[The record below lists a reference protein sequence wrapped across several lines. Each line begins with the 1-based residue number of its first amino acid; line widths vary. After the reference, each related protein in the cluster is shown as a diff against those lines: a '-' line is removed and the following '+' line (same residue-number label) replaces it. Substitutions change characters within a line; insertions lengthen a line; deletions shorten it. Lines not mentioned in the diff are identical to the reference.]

1 MTTNGKKSRGMFV
14 IFTYEIA
21 SYMCVSK
28 TFVHSFDV
36 QYRLQFGEECFISG
50 DSIALQM
57 LGKIN
62 IFKYDLYSNSY
73 KQNQGPLMTGGSMSL
88 DKYHLVSSV
97 SYGWDWNSEQDCYD
111 YITEGFNVYHQQDVD
126 QAHNQPY
133 ILQQNIN
140 FTDYVHGC
148 ISSTSISHDKDLL
161 VVGGV
166 NKTHIYVQDNN
177 GSWEEK
183 LVLDK
188 QFRQYRVSGRNILAT
203 IYNETTNED
212 EVYYFNIEECASTP
226 TQFPSTS
233 TAPSSSVAPTPS
245 TTMQSSGWYLGSGPL
260 SMIETHSP
268 TFYLTQY
275 NCSSLTLATT
285 TSIPQL
291 LVSPPS
297 ETCYWVDIEVAF
309 DNEPNF
315 SVWDIQKVNS
325 VGDNDVLKIYRGT
338 PDDVLQIKKESICLS
353 AGVYQFTMHDEKP
366 KGGGFSYPGYYK
378 VSSSGDI
385 ITQGRDFSD
394 QCNATTTFSLPL
406 TAAPSM
412 MPSKTTYPTFSPSST
427 PSALPSVSPT
437 VSPTVTAHP
446 SILPTLSISP
456 TETCYWIDVVVV
468 FDDYPLETSWQIQK
482 IVSPGDDIVLKT
494 FNGTSSEANK
504 LHKESICVEGEQTYQ
519 FTIYDDYG
527 IIAPG
532 HYNVTSNGGL
542 VVQGGNFGQ
551 GEITSFSVPFVPGTA
566 ISTIIT
572 TYPPDMTPFPTE
584 SSTISSPPTEL
595 FHPSSS
601 PASSLAPTTTAKAIV
616 IAVDDIIKL
625 PSGTEEAF
633 LDVLGNDMGKNLI
646 LSSIT
651 FQPSNGKCSIS
662 LSLSEVLYIPNNT
675 SFIGSDQCTYEAC
688 DDVFNCDTAVVRI
701 IIE

>member
-1 MTTNGKKSRGMFV
+1 ML
-14 IFTYEIA
+14 
-21 SYMCVSK
+21 
-28 TFVHSFDV
+28 SFDIP
-36 QYRLQFGEECFISG
+36 YPWNLGEECFISG
-50 DSIALQM
+50 DSIAVQI
-57 LGKIN
+57 LGRQIN
-62 IFKYDLYSNSY
+62 IFKYEEYSNSY
-73 KQNQGPLMTGGSMSL
+73 KQNQGPMMTSG
-88 DKYHLVSSV
+88 SV
-97 SYGWDWNSEQDCYD
+97 SFNNDRLVYSVMGFDTDNCYNDCYGC
-111 YITEGFNVYHQQDVD
+111 YKPEGFYVYREQDVD
-126 QAHNQPY
+126 QAFNQPY
-133 ILQQNIN
+133 ILQQHVN
-140 FTDYVHGC
+140 FTGLGYSSGC
-148 ISSTSISHDKDLL
+148 VSSSSISHDKDLL

-166 NKTHIYVQDNN
+166 NKTFIYIEGNN
-177 GSWEEK
+177 GSWEEE
-183 LVLDK
+183 LTLDNW
-188 QFRQYRVSGRNILAT
+188 FRQYRVSGRNILAT

-226 TQFPSTS
+226 TQFPSLS

-309 DNEPNF
+309 DNEPKF

-482 IVSPGDDIVLKT
+482 IISPGDNIVLKT

-504 LHKESICVEGEQTYQ
+504 LHKESICLEGEQTYQ
-519 FTIYDDYG
+519 FTIYDDYVDG

-601 PASSLAPTTTAKAIV
+601 PTSSLAPTTTAKAIV
-616 IAVDDIIKL
+616 IAVDDIITL
-625 PSGTEEAF
+625 PSGTAEAF

-662 LSLSEVLYIPNNT
+662 LSLSEVVYIPYDT
-675 SFIGSDQCTYEAC
+675 SFIGSDDCTYEAC
-688 DDVFNCDTAVVRI
+688 DDDFNCDTAVVRI

>member
-1 MTTNGKKSRGMFV
+1 MFV

-203 IYNETTNED
+203 TYNETTNKD
-212 EVYYFNIEECASTP
+212 EVYYFNIEECVSTP
-226 TQFPSTS
+226 TQVPSS
-233 TAPSSSVAPTPS
+233 SIAPSSTTYPTQVPS
-245 TTMQSSGWYLGSGPL
+245 ISATYGHTSDVNGFWKTEPPTYIVYRDSCSPIPLVSGTRTPQSS
-260 SMIETHSP
+260 I
-268 TFYLTQY
+268 
-275 NCSSLTLATT
+275 
-285 TSIPQL
+285 
-291 LVSPPS
+291 SPPS
-297 ETCYWVDIEVAF
+297 ETCYWVDIVIAF
-309 DNEPNF
+309 DNEPIF
-315 SVWDIQKVNS
+315 SAWDIQRVNY
-325 VGDNDVLKIYRGT
+325 VGDNDVLKIYQGT
-338 PDDVLQIKKESICLS
+338 SDEILKMRKDTICLS
-353 AGVYQFTMHDEKP
+353 AGVYQFTMHDLKP
-366 KGGGFSYPGYYK
+366 SRGGLSYPGYYN
-378 VSSSGDI
+378 VTTSGDI
-385 ITQGRDFSD
+385 IAQGREFPG

-412 MPSKTTYPTFSPSST
+412 MPSETLSPTFRPSFI
-427 PSALPSVSPT
+427 PSALPSGSPT
-437 VSPTVTAHP
+437 ISPTVTARP
-446 SILPTLSISP
+446 SMLPTVSSSP
-456 TETCYWIDVVVV
+456 TETCYWIDIVVGFTCAPEYISWEVQQINDA
-468 FDDYPLETSWQIQK
+468 DDN
-482 IVSPGDDIVLKT
+482 VVLKKM
-494 FNGTSSEANK
+494 NGTSDDDSK
-504 LHKESICVEGEQTYQ
+504 IQKQSICVEEGMYQ
-519 FTIYDDYG
+519 FTIYDFADGSTVPVY
-527 IIAPG
+527 
-532 HYNVTSNGGL
+532 YNVSYGDL
-542 VVQGGNFGQ
+542 VVQEGSVFGQ
-551 GEITSFSVPFVPGTA
+551 AHTTTFSIPFISGSATSNTITREP
-566 ISTIIT
+566 T
-572 TYPPDMTPFPTE
+572 T
-584 SSTISSPPTEL
+584 PPTT
-595 FHPSSS
+595 
-601 PASSLAPTTTAKAIV
+601 LAPTETWTPYPTHSDMVSYIV
-616 IAVDDIIKL
+616 ISYTIIVLLAV
-625 PSGTEEAF
+625 
-633 LDVLGNDMGKNLI
+633 
-646 LSSIT
+646 
-651 FQPSNGKCSIS
+651 
-662 LSLSEVLYIPNNT
+662 YI
-675 SFIGSDQCTYEAC
+675 
-688 DDVFNCDTAVVRI
+688 
-701 IIE
+701 